1 MNGQVKTVSYLKSIK
16 NILFGGTGR
25 MSKSKS
31 SSGLLAEMFSAS
43 LYKRAQGQQVR
54 QVTGLAIAAVFIV
67 AAWTMKINM
76 LNGLDP
82 NLQLIIPTVV
92 GALGCW
98 FAYRIVNYPR
108 AADFLIAVQ
117 GEMEKVSW
125 PTWPQLWRATIVV
138 LVVMVF
144 LAVALFA
151 FDVVWQFLFRQVGF
165 LKV

>member
-1 MNGQVKTVSYLKSIK
+1 
-16 NILFGGTGR
+16 

-31 SSGLLAEMFSAS
+31 SSGLLAGMFSVS
-43 LYKRAQGQQVR
+43 LYKRSQGQQVR
-54 QVTGLAIAAVFIV
+54 QVTGLAIAAVFVV

-76 LNGLDP
+76 LSGLDP

-92 GALGCW
+92 GLLGCW
-98 FAYRIVNYPR
+98 FAYRVVNYPR
-108 AADFLIAVQ
+108 AADFMISVQ

-144 LAVALFA
+144 LAISLFA
-151 FDVVWQFLFRQVGF
+151 FDVVWQFVFTQVGF

>member
-1 MNGQVKTVSYLKSIK
+1 
-16 NILFGGTGR
+16 

-67 AAWTMKINM
+67 AAWTMKIN
-76 LNGLDP
+76 LLSGLDP
-82 NLQLIIPTVV
+82 NLQLIIPTVT

-108 AADFLIAVQ
+108 AADFLISVQ

-144 LAVALFA
+144 LAVSLFA
-151 FDVVWQFLFRQVGF
+151 FDVIWQFVFTQVGF